1 MASTFAHAALGAT
14 LGKILL
20 PSRRHWRYWLAA
32 AGCAALPD
40 VDALGYKLGVP
51 YESLWGHRGL
61 THSLL
66 AAAVVAGIGLMV
78 RQLSDAGQRPPAGR
92 VALLLFS
99 ATASHGVL
107 DALTTGGLGV
117 AFFSPWDLER
127 YFFSFRPIRVS
138 PLGIKA
144 FFSSRGLR
152 VLASEFWWVGL
163 PCAAALG
170 LRFGFKKAIPTQ
182 YNRDA
187 PTI

>member
-1 MASTFAHAALGAT
+1 MASAFAHAALGVT
-14 LGKILL
+14 LSNILL
-20 PSRRHWRYWLAA
+20 LSRRHWRCWLTA
-32 AGCAALPD
+32 
-40 VDALGYKLGVP
+40 
-51 YESLWGHRGL
+51 
-61 THSLL
+61 
-66 AAAVVAGIGLMV
+66 
-78 RQLSDAGQRPPAGR
+78 
-92 VALLLFS
+92 
-99 ATASHGVL
+99 ASHGAL